1 MYKTLRRVPR
11 AFAALLVLGS
21 LGLGTSAAQARTLA
35 PGAPAAAAAVPAPP
49 AGDELHANAD
59 SSITIT
65 WPASAG
71 ATSYN
76 LYRGTTSG
84 GEGSTPIATTTQTT
98 YTDKKIGRAHV

>member
-1 MYKTLRRVPR
+1 MGTRMNEALHRVPR
-11 AFAALLVLGS
+11 ALAAVLVLGS
-21 LGLGTSAAQARTLA
+21 LGLGASTALAQAQA

-49 AGDELHANAD
+49 AGDELTANGD

-71 ATSYN
+71 ATGYN

-98 YTDKKIGRAHV
+98 YTDKNL